1 MNIINFNIRLSNS
14 CDSLNNDGFPLSV
27 LERVIA
33 MSFPSSG
40 MRSLYRNLI
49 KVSPHAYRIRELL
62 KIDITH
68 WVISSH
74 VGKLPI
80 YIQVDV
86 PAFIVIATTI
96 ETGTT

>member
-40 MRSLYRNLI
+40 MRSLYRNPI
-49 KVSPHAYRIRELL
+49 KVSPHAYRIREFL

>member
-1 MNIINFNIRLSNS
+1 MSNS
-14 CDSLNNDGFPLSV
+14 CDSLNNDDFPLSV

-40 MRSLYRNLI
+40 MRSLYRNPI